1 MAYQYADY
9 SSRSERLIQAGEQ
22 LIQSL
27 QDDSI
32 DRSIAIQD
40 LESAAR
46 ATTAS
51 ELTLRFAAAGSSAG
65 ARTAEP
71 ISPEDAL
78 SGVLLDVQAANVLLS
93 AGVALN
99 EHGRGSTRQFLDNS
113 MSEIQNSG
121 AIVTQNLA
129 AQARLRFSPASGI
142 KSSSVEEAKK
152 VFSENADAALKDI
165 VSEAAMVVGDMLK
178 NLKKFGGAKV
188 GEGIQKIGESSEFL
202 AAAGRLIQR
211 GLDILKNALE
221 ALSKLFGKE
230 ALASAKTKVG
240 EIWDKFQAGQYTQN
254 LLARLFDLKATQSHI
269 VTTLAQADLE
279 IEAIDTAT
287 NALSALAE
295 KYKGNMKLLR
305 SLMSAV
311 ALAGTIITFLQL
323 AAPWIPLALAIVYAA
338 LIAATILVGMDYSD
352 SGRVLRWV
360 RGVGEIASGIRPP
373 AKP

>member
-9 SSRSERLIQAGEQ
+9 SPRSEKLIQAGEQ

-27 QDDSI
+27 QDDTI

-40 LESAAR
+40 LESAAK

-51 ELTLRFAAAGSSAG
+51 ELVLRFAGGGSSAG
-65 ARTAEP
+65 AGFP
-71 ISPEDAL
+71 VLISPEDVL

-93 AGVALN
+93 AGIALN
-99 EHGRGSTRQFLDNS
+99 EHGRGSTTEFLNNS
-113 MSEIQNSG
+113 MAEIQNSG

-129 AQARLRFSPASGI
+129 AQARLPFSPESGI
-142 KSSSVEEAKK
+142 KSANVEEAKK
-152 VFSENADAALKDI
+152 LFSENANAALKEI
-165 VSEAAMVVGDMLK
+165 VSEAALVVGDILK

-188 GEGIQKIGESSEFL
+188 WEGIQKLGESSEFV

-221 ALSKLFGKE
+221 ALSRLFGKE
-230 ALASAKTKVG
+230 ALESAKTKVG
-240 EIWDKFQAGQYTQN
+240 EIWEKFEAGQYTQD
-254 LLARLFDLKATQSHI
+254 LLARLFETEATQAHI
-269 VTTLAQADLE
+269 VTALGQVELE
-279 IEAIDTAT
+279 IAVIDSAT
-287 NALSALAE
+287 NALLALAE
-295 KYKGNMKLLR
+295 KYRGNMKLLR
-305 SLMSAV
+305 LLMSGV
-311 ALAGTIITFLQL
+311 AFAGTILTFLL

-338 LIAATILVGMDYSD
+338 LIAATVLVGMDYSD